1 MFKIV
6 KSKMDGK
13 ETIIEIKGIET
24 KEDMYLIKKI
34 FDNYDLIESSK
45 IEDENLKGIDKL
57 IISIFE
63 KVVGGEKKLVNEELL
78 FASIEKEDEN
88 YYIKF
93 NEEIKNRLKTAKEK
107 REMISQINKEIET
120 NKLIR

>member
-63 KVVGGEKKLVNEELL
+63 EKKLVNEELL